1 MSGIAQSRIDNP
13 FKIKLLRYSIA
24 TLVKAEVLAKKIRT
38 GSYIF
43 YEDISDSGYTQFHWW
58 DWVIKSGP
66 SEMQLT
72 VLERSTGKKNAE
84 EWSFLPNDW
93 KFPLTSRILFARNF
107 ALIGFNT
114 PSNTDTDD
122 LLILNLVTRKQLWMQ
137 RKIIVNQIKEH
148 VVGLY
153 DLSRIAATKCEAR
166 EIYVGNDGIIIKFYI
181 EFIVINVDD
190 MLAFVNFSNVALGAD
205 LSLKFDD
212 QNEVNSYEVDNVV
225 AVECTDYSDDS
236 DSD

>member
-1 MSGIAQSRIDNP
+1 MRS
-13 FKIKLLRYSIA
+13 SIA
-24 TLVKAEVLAKKIRT
+24 TLAKAEVHAKKIQIGTYGFCQDIPDT
-38 GSYIF
+38 GYSEFI
-43 YEDISDSGYTQFHWW
+43 WW
-58 DWVIKSGP
+58 DWKIKYGP
-66 SEMQLT
+66 LEMQLT
-72 VLERSTGKKNAE
+72 VVELSTGKKNTE
-84 EWSFLPNDW
+84 EWLFLPNDW
-93 KFPLTSRILFARNF
+93 KFPLTSRIIFARNF
-107 ALIGFNT
+107 ALIGFDT

>member
-84 EWSFLPNDW
+84 EWLFLPNDW
-93 KFPLTSRILFARNF
+93 RFPLTSAIIFERNF
-107 ALIGFNT
+107 AVLSFNT
-114 PSNTDTDD
+114 RYDSNTDTNN
-122 LLILNLVTRKQLWMQ
+122 LLILNLVTRKQFWM
-137 RKIIVNQIKEH
+137 RKETIFNQAKEKADLY
-148 VVGLY
+148 GL
-153 DLSRIAATKCEAR
+153 RINSFIRGGAMRSGAIEM
-166 EIYVGNDGIIIKFYI
+166 YVGNDGIIIKYYI
-181 EFIVINVDD
+181 ILYN
-190 MLAFVNFSNVALGAD
+190 NQLGG
-205 LSLKFDD
+205 F
-212 QNEVNSYEVDNVV
+212 
-225 AVECTDYSDDS
+225 
-236 DSD
+236 

>member
-1 MSGIAQSRIDNP
+1 
-13 FKIKLLRYSIA
+13 
-24 TLVKAEVLAKKIRT
+24 
-38 GSYIF
+38 
-43 YEDISDSGYTQFHWW
+43 
-58 DWVIKSGP
+58 
-66 SEMQLT
+66 
-72 VLERSTGKKNAE
+72 
-84 EWSFLPNDW
+84 
-93 KFPLTSRILFARNF
+93 
-107 ALIGFNT
+107 
-114 PSNTDTDD
+114 
-122 LLILNLVTRKQLWMQ
+122 MQ

-153 DLSRIAATKCEAR
+153 DLSRIAATKCGPR
-166 EIYVGNDGIIIKFYI
+166 EMYVGNDGIIIKFYI